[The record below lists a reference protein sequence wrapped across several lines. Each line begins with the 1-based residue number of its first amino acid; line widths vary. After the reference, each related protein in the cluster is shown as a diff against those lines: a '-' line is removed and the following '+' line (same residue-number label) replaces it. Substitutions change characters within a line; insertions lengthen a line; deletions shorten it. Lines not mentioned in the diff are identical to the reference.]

1 MNTFNS
7 ITNIESSRFLLNEM
21 VSFDAILGELLYND
35 ETIKLTYIESKILLL
50 LINHAGGIVSRERII
65 EYAWCGRVVTD
76 SSLAKSMSN
85 LRRALKLCDI
95 PDDEIITIPRVGY
108 RLTSQ
113 TVDLDC
119 NLNQDAP
126 PSIRPSLNM
135 TNISLSKKL
144 GKIFLFIKSKKN
156 ITEFRFL
163 IKYIFILS
171 GMILI
176 AASSFNFYESIVYD
190 EGGTFIAD
198 GYERIYLKTSGK
210 TYIIIKSD
218 SLPLNDFIES
228 LIVLSPS
235 ETLVFIDN
243 EYGVYNISYF
253 FKGKPLSFTFSEKN
267 KDFAAV
273 EIKSMLLDLGGIC
286 AI

>member
-7 ITNIESSRFLLNEM
+7 ITNLESTRFLLNGSI
-21 VSFDAILGELLYND
+21 SFDATLGGLLYND

-50 LINHAGGIVSRERII
+50 LINHAGEIVSRERII

-113 TVDLDC
+113 TVGLDC
-119 NLNQDAP
+119 NLNQGAP
-126 PSIRPSLNM
+126 PSN
-135 TNISLSKKL
+135 TANISRSKKL
-144 GKIFLFIKSKKN
+144 GKIFFFIKSKKN
-156 ITEFRFL
+156 ITECRFF

-171 GMILI
+171 GMIL
-176 AASSFNFYESIVYD
+176 AVASAFNFYESIVYD
-190 EGGTFIAD
+190 EGGDFIAD
-198 GYERIYLKTSGK
+198 GYERIYLKISGK
-210 TYIIIKSD
+210 TYIIIKRD
-218 SLPLNDFIES
+218 SLLLNDFIES

-235 ETLVFIDN
+235 ETLVFIDD

-273 EIKSMLLDLGGIC
+273 EIKSMLLDLGGVC